1 MREARSIIEE
11 AEEAAASGHY
21 VSAETLLREAA
32 RMQEKSLG
40 PLHPDLANTLNN
52 LAVVCEITGRLN
64 DAEQCFRR
72 ACLIATTV
80 LEEGHPFVATSR
92 KNLHDFCEAHGKP
105 IELSTPPPKVTEPP
119 APPKKVAVVAPP
131 TTVTPPTKVAVET
144 PPAQP
149 EVAAEPPAAEA
160 RPPKPA
166 AETRSLKTA
175 GEAPLDPTV
184 ETRLLKLAV
193 EAPQSNVKIE
203 LPAPPKVTNTSEA
216 RATSSPEPPRITPPG
231 VDPAHKTQVQA
242 APPAAPPIVRS
253 RSLRRLA
260 MGALGPVAMLI
271 MILLIGRPWVT
282 SSQPADSPSPAG
294 NERERT
300 VPVQQPAPV
309 NAASIPAPVV
319 ATPEPIKPAPTRPA
333 PIESTPT
340 ASSGR
345 NQPETVAAGTTA
357 RASRPAVVKA
367 LLCGKL
373 ADWVCDPLNS
383 PVSHGSGSVFFYTL
397 VKSPIATTIQH
408 RWYQGDRLHHSVDF
422 HIQASP
428 SFGYRSFSRSM
439 MDSESAGDW
448 KVELRTEDGTLMYEE
463 RFSVK

>member
-1 MREARSIIEE
+1 MREARAIIEE

-64 DAEQCFRR
+64 DAEQGFRR

-105 IELSTPPPKVTEPP
+105 IELPTPPPKVTEPP
-119 APPKKVAVVAPP
+119 AAPKKVAVGVPP
-131 TTVTPPTKVAVET
+131 KTVTPPKQVAVET
-144 PPAQP
+144 PPAPP
-149 EVAAEPPAAEA
+149 EVAAESQAP
-160 RPPKPA
+160 PPKLAVEPPPP
-166 AETRSLKTA
+166 ERV
-175 GEAPLDPTV
+175 V

-193 EAPQSNVKIE
+193 EEPQSKVKIE

-216 RATSSPEPPRITPPG
+216 KATSSSEPPRISPPP
-231 VDPAHKTQVQA
+231 VEPAHKTHVQA
-242 APPAAPPIVRS
+242 AAPTEPPVVRP
-253 RSLRRLA
+253 RSLGRIA
-260 MGALGPVAMLI
+260 MGAIGPVALLI

-282 SSQPADSPSPAG
+282 SSQPADSPSPAR
-294 NERERT
+294 NEPART
-300 VPVQQPAPV
+300 VPVPTPAPV
-309 NAASIPAPVV
+309 STASIPVPVE
-319 ATPEPIKPAPTRPA
+319 AGPAPIKPTPTRPGTKE
-333 PIESTPT
+333 PTPA

-345 NQPETVAAGTTA
+345 NEPENVAAGTTA
-357 RASRPAVVKA
+357 RASRPVVVKA
-367 LLCGKL
+367 LLCGTL
-373 ADWVCDPLNS
+373 ADWRCDPLS
-383 PVSHGSGSVFFYTL
+383 APVPHGSGSVFLYTV
-397 VKSPIATTIQH
+397 VKSPVGATIQH

-422 HIQASP
+422 RIQASP
-428 SFGYRSFSRSM
+428 NYGYRSFSRLM
-439 MDSESAGDW
+439 MDDKSAGDW
-448 KVELRTEDGTLMYEE
+448 KVELRTEDGALLFEE